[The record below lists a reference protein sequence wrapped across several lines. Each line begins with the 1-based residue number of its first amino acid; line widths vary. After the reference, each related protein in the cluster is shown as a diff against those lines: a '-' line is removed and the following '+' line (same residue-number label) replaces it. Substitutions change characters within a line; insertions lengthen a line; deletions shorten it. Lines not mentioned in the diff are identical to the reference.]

1 MRAGLLLGLL
11 LALGA
16 QAQLIP
22 AGTPVPVTTLPPV
35 VFINGY
41 QFEGCPSTFAG
52 TFGIADQ
59 VLQSNGEVSLFFST
73 CSLPSS
79 ATIEDLGAAFG
90 TFLAG
95 LKFTNGQP
103 VETVDVVAHSMGG
116 LVLRTYLSGKQDT
129 AGVFQP
135 PAVTHIRKAVFL
147 ATPHFGPPVASLVP
161 ISSNQLT
168 EMSSG
173 SEFLFNL
180 GTWNDATDD
189 LRGVDA
195 IAAAGNGGTG
205 LLTTSGFDDGVV
217 PLTSG
222 SLRFYGAGRTRVLPY
237 CHVSGGGLVSDFGL
251 CSGGAKGI
259 ADIDSPTHDSAQM
272 IVSFLNGTNAWQSVG
287 TAAESDHFLSV
298 DGGLIVAARAADDS
312 SLNIDSATAA
322 EATNVGTQK
331 LGISSDHLGY
341 TDMITAGALILGATS
356 GSLNINRLV
365 TLPVGGTEP
374 YIVKPGPLVARVLPA
389 AANIFPLNLAP
400 RMLIAIYGSNLASQS
415 DEATGVTFPTQL
427 ADVQVLVGGSPIPLY
442 YAAPTQIDAVLPDS
456 ATGLTQ
462 LTIQNSAGKNS
473 LNVFVAAASPAIFT
487 QDSSGTGPASALKAS
502 DQSLIT
508 PSNPLSVGD
517 TVELYGTGLG
527 LTTSSSGLNVAVQ
540 QPTVTVGGV
549 ACPVTFAGAAP
560 NYIGL
565 DQINCTIPAE
575 PSLVPNQE
583 MSAPVV
589 ITSGSQTSNTAT
601 LAIASP

>member
-1 MRAGLLLGLL
+1 MRAGLLSGLL
-11 LALGA
+11 LALAA

-73 CSLPSS
+73 CSLPST

-129 AGVFQP
+129 AGMFQP
-135 PAVTHIRKAVFL
+135 PAVTHVRKAVFL
-147 ATPHFGPPVASLVP
+147 ATPHFGTPVASLVP
-161 ISSNQLT
+161 ISSNQLS
-168 EMSSG
+168 EMASG
-173 SEFLFNL
+173 SQFLFDL

-237 CHVSGGGLVSDFGL
+237 CHVSGGGLVSAFGL
-251 CSGGAKGI
+251 CSGNAMGI

-272 IVSFLNGTNAWQSVG
+272 IVSFLNGTSAWQSVG
-287 TAAESDHFLSV
+287 TAPESNSFLSV

-312 SLNIDSATAA
+312 SLNIDSATAGLPGPGA
-322 EATNVGTQK
+322 ATK
-331 LGISSDHLGY
+331 LSTSSNHLAY
-341 TDMITAGALILGATS
+341 IDKITAAALTVNIVS
-356 GSLNINRLV
+356 GSLNINRSV
-365 TLPVGGTEP
+365 TLPAGGTEP
-374 YIVKPGPLVARVLPA
+374 YIVKAGPLVARVLPA

-400 RMLIAIYGSNLASQS
+400 RMLIAIYGSNLASQPDQTS
-415 DEATGVTFPTQL
+415 GVTFPTQL
-427 ADVQVLVGGSPIPLY
+427 ADVQVLVGGSPIQLY
-442 YAAPTQIDAVLPDS
+442 YASPTQINAVLPES
-456 ATGLTQ
+456 STGLTQ

-473 LNVFVAAASPAIFT
+473 LNVLLAAASPAIFT
-487 QDSSGTGPASALKAS
+487 QDSSGTGPAAALNAH

-508 PSNPLSVGD
+508 ANNPLHVGD
-517 TVELYGTGLG
+517 TVELYATGLG
-527 LTTSSSGLNVAVQ
+527 LTMTSNDLQVAVQ
-540 QPTVTVGGV
+540 QPTVTIGGV

-565 DQINCTIPAE
+565 DQINCTIPAGIAAS
-575 PSLVPNQE
+575 PTS
-583 MSAPVV
+583 PVV
-589 ITSGSQTSNTAT
+589 ITSGNQTSNTAT